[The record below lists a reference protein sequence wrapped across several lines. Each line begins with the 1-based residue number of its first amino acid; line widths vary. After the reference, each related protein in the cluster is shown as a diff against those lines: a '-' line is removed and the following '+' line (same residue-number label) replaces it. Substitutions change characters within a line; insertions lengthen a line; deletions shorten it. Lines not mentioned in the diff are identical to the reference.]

1 MADIRPFALRSFDA
15 EVEAQ
20 ADLERLR
27 AEIRSAEAERDRLR
41 DEARREGLELAR
53 REAVESA
60 TKAAALEAAPLA
72 DLLRRAAAG
81 IEDRRAALIAE
92 AEREM
97 LRLVLSIAGK
107 VVKAEISSGRP
118 VAEANLR
125 RAIEL
130 TARRQEL
137 QVLVHPDDLARIDT
151 FLPELRREFSEIQKI
166 VIEAG
171 PAVDRGGVIVQTREG
186 SVDATIAGQ
195 LEQIERGLLG

>member
-1 MADIRPFALRSFDA
+1 MADVRPFALRSFDA

-20 ADLERLR
+20 AELERLR

-53 REAVESA
+53 REAVEAA
-60 TKAAALEAAPLA
+60 TKAAAAEAAALA
-72 DLLRRAAAG
+72 ELLRQAAAG
-81 IEDRRAALIAE
+81 IEDRRSALIAE

-97 LRLVLSIAGK
+97 LRLVLSIAAK
-107 VVKAEISSGRP
+107 VVKAEIASGRP

-166 VIEAG
+166 AIEAG
-171 PAVDRGGVIVQTREG
+171 PAVDRGGVIVRTREG
-186 SVDATIAGQ
+186 SVDATIASQ